1 MSIGEGIIS
10 LDGFKRYLRPYVEK
24 KIPFLAYWHPQG
36 FGLIRLDEVLTPKK
50 PPCETRYFA
59 DSENGPKKKHTLTRG
74 GRRTWEKN
82 MERLQ
87 WQCCGEV
94 ITVEFDGET
103 IKAEGGFEL

>member
-1 MSIGEGIIS
+1 MNPPMSKEAFRRMLAPFIREG
-10 LDGFKRYLRPYVEK
+10 
-24 KIPFLAYWHPQG
+24 IPFLAYWHPAG
-36 FGLIRLDEVLTPKK
+36 MGLIRLDEVLTPKK